1 MDFEKAINILELPN
15 DFEEGALKK
24 AYYKKALRY
33 HPDKNS
39 DAESSE
45 RFKEVGAAYQFLRD
59 KKNLIKERFPNNFQE
74 LMKKCLDWLH
84 LENKWEDIFI
94 NTTLQSMLIN
104 CKEISVKVFEKLQK
118 ERALEVY
125 DFLTQNKEI
134 FSISDLILAKMKQ
147 IIEKKMS
154 MDNIIILNPRIED
167 MMGDTIYKLEVEN
180 SMYYIPLWH
189 NELCYDISGKDIIVK
204 CIPELEKGLTMDND
218 NNLYYIYHEEIG
230 KVLHQQ
236 KISFKLGGKVFEIP
250 ASELKILPKQI
261 YIFYGRGIACVDD
274 DNIYNIKKR
283 GNIYIEIHLSL
294 IHMI

>member
-74 LMKKCLDWLH
+74 LMKRCLDWLH

-104 CKEISVKVFEKLQK
+104 CKEISLKVFEKLQK

-125 DFLTQNKEI
+125 DFLTQNKEL
-134 FSISDLILAKMKQ
+134 FSISDLI
-147 IIEKKMS
+147 
-154 MDNIIILNPRIED
+154 
-167 MMGDTIYKLEVEN
+167 
-180 SMYYIPLWH
+180 
-189 NELCYDISGKDIIVK
+189 SGV
-204 CIPELEKGLTMDND
+204 
-218 NNLYYIYHEEIG
+218 
-230 KVLHQQ
+230 
-236 KISFKLGGKVFEIP
+236 
-250 ASELKILPKQI
+250 
-261 YIFYGRGIACVDD
+261 
-274 DNIYNIKKR
+274 
-283 GNIYIEIHLSL
+283 
-294 IHMI
+294 